1 MQNATTDVEKMLLG
15 NKCDLEQLRVVSTE
29 RGRMVSKINNNSG
42 ESLSF
47 ADRLF
52 LPFKYQTIVNNRI
65 FPLLSACT
73 CISTERNLH
82 LINSPI

>member
-47 ADRLF
+47 ADRLI
-52 LPFKYQTIVNNRI
+52 LPFK
-65 FPLLSACT
+65 
-73 CISTERNLH
+73 ISNY
-82 LINSPI
+82 SQ